1 MRKAAKTT
9 AKGATKSQP
18 QRCRRRSIAPMPP
31 RRGRT
36 ILAADAA
43 VEADPVVSA
52 MMLLSSRGD
61 HRGGDCAAPVM
72 EDVRGDVAAAPAG
85 YFEVKPCSVAYFSR
99 RAWRSSSA
107 SSAVFSPWTIAYC
120 CSVNWSNA

>member
-18 QRCRRRSIAPMPP
+18 QRCRLRSIAPMPP

-43 VEADPVVSA
+43 AGGDPEVSA
-52 MMLLSSRGD
+52 MMLLSSRWD
-61 HRGGDCAAPVM
+61 HRGGVVAAPV
-72 EDVRGDVAAAPAG
+72 EDVAG
-85 YFEVKPCSVAYFSR
+85 R
-99 RAWRSSSA
+99 R
-107 SSAVFSPWTIAYC
+107 
-120 CSVNWSNA
+120 